1 MKYKPIYIQ
10 GLIAIILIFI
20 AANQVIWIANMYN
33 LHKREL
39 IDLANQSAEKAM
51 FMELAERAEIIGGHR
66 VFSTNISNPNDTS
79 RYFTKRVRTED
90 STYIFTIDKH
100 DPNTMNKIIQF
111 VLQKDLPINLE
122 KLNIL
127 FKKELSSRYPIQ
139 NTYFDYLDLKT
150 KKLIATN
157 KPTDISSNYLATDT
171 IPLDIISSIGIIG
184 YIEVPDLVIL
194 RKMGY
199 QLALSVLLILI
210 GMGGMVYLGKSFV
223 VQWRLEK
230 HRQESVNAMTHEFKR
245 PISGAVAMVALIP
258 FYAGR
263 KDLEK
268 VTDYANNTLTELNKL
283 TAYTERI
290 QQISNNEKG
299 NIVLNK
305 EPIAIK
311 TFFESIRERYTD
323 QENGEKKVTIQLN
336 TNTERTYINADLIHF
351 SNVIDNL
358 VENAIKY
365 STSDVTI
372 NISIIDIKEGLK
384 ITVEDNGIGIS
395 PYDLKFIFDKFYRSN
410 RKEMKNKAG
419 FGLGLTYVKSIV
431 EAHEGTIA
439 AESKLNEGSRFTV
452 ELRVEN

>member
-1 MKYKPIYIQ
+1 
-10 GLIAIILIFI
+10 
-20 AANQVIWIANMYN
+20 
-33 LHKREL
+33 
-39 IDLANQSAEKAM
+39 
-51 FMELAERAEIIGGHR
+51 
-66 VFSTNISNPNDTS
+66 
-79 RYFTKRVRTED
+79 
-90 STYIFTIDKH
+90 
-100 DPNTMNKIIQF
+100 MNKIIQF
-111 VLQKDLPINLE
+111 VYQKDYPINLR
-122 KLNIL
+122 KLNTL
-127 FKKELSSRYPIQ
+127 FKEELSSRYPIK
-139 NTYFDYLDLKT
+139 NTYFDYLNLQNRQ
-150 KKLIATN
+150 LIGTN
-157 KPTDISSNYLATDT
+157 RPKQISPNYLATDT

-184 YIEVPDLVIL
+184 YVEVPNLVIL

-223 VQWRLEK
+223 IQWRLEK

-263 KDLEK
+263 KDMEK

-305 EPIAIK
+305 EPIIIKSFFEAIK
-311 TFFESIRERYTD
+311 ERYTSQD
-323 QENGEKKVTIQLN
+323 NEAKKVAIQLN
-336 TNTERTYINADLIHF
+336 TNTEKAFITADLIHF
-351 SNVIDNL
+351 SNVMDNL

-365 STSDVTI
+365 STSDVTLY
-372 NISIIDIKEGLK
+372 ISISDIKEGLK
-384 ITVEDNGIGIS
+384 IAVEDNGIGIS

-410 RKEMKNKAG
+410 RKEIKNKAG

-431 EAHEGTIA
+431 EAHGGTIT
-439 AESKLNEGSRFTV
+439 AESKLNEGSKFTV
-452 ELRVEN
+452 ELRVES

>member
-1 MKYKPIYIQ
+1 MKLKPAYIYSVIS
-10 GLIAIILIFI
+10 IILILI
-20 AANQVIWIANMYN
+20 IANQTVWICNMFN
-33 LHKREL
+33 LHQREL
-39 IDLANQSAEKAM
+39 IDLANQNLQQSIL
-51 FMELAERAEIIGGHR
+51 MELSERTENMGGYR
-66 VFSTNISNPNDTS
+66 VYSNNLSVPNDTS
-79 RYFTKRVRTED
+79 RFFNKKVITED
-90 STYIFTIDKH
+90 TIYVFTIDKY
-100 DPNTMNKIIQF
+100 DPYAKEKILQF
-111 VLQKDLPINLE
+111 LIKDESPVNLK
-122 KLNIL
+122 KLDSL
-127 FKKELSSRYPIQ
+127 FRKELRERYPIQ

-150 KKLIATN
+150 KKLIDSN
-157 KPTDISSNYLATDT
+157 KPKSISSKYLSTDT

-184 YIEVPDLVIL
+184 YVEVPDLVIL

-210 GMGGMVYLGKSFV
+210 GMGGMIYLGKSFV

-268 VTDYANNTLTELNKL
+268 VTDYANNTMTELNKL

-299 NIVLNK
+299 SIVLNK
-305 EPIAIK
+305 EPITLK
-311 TFFESIRERYTD
+311 PFFESIKERYAD
-323 QENGEKKVTIQLN
+323 QENEAKKVNIQLN
-336 TNTERTYINADLIHF
+336 TNTEKAFINADLIHF
-351 SNVIDNL
+351 SNVMDNL

-372 NISIIDIKEGLK
+372 NITITDLKEGLQ
-384 ITVEDNGIGIS
+384 IAVEDNGIGIS
-395 PYDLKFIFDKFYRSN
+395 PYDLKFIFDRFYRSN
-410 RKEMKNKAG
+410 QKEIKKKAG

-431 EAHEGTIA
+431 EAHGGTIA
-439 AESKLNEGSRFTV
+439 AESKLNEGSKFTI
-452 ELRVEN
+452 ELRIES

>member
-1 MKYKPIYIQ
+1 MKLKPIYVQ
-10 GLIAIILIFI
+10 VLIIVVLIFI
-20 AANQVIWIANMYN
+20 AANQTIWISNMYN
-33 LHKREL
+33 LYKQEL
-39 IDLANQSAEKAM
+39 VDLANQSAEKAV
-51 FMELAERAEIIGGHR
+51 FMELAERSEIMGGYR

-79 RYFTKRVRTED
+79 RYFTKKVRTED
-90 STYIFTIDKH
+90 STYLFTIDKH
-100 DPNTMNKIIQF
+100 DPNIMNKIIQF
-111 VLQKDLPINLE
+111 VYQKDYPINLR
-122 KLNIL
+122 KLNTL
-127 FKKELSSRYPIQ
+127 FKEELSSRYPIK
-139 NTYFDYLDLKT
+139 NTYFDYLNLQNRQ
-150 KKLIATN
+150 LIGTN
-157 KPTDISSNYLATDT
+157 RPKQISPNYLATDT

-184 YIEVPDLVIL
+184 YVEVPNLVIL

-223 VQWRLEK
+223 IQWRLEK

-263 KDLEK
+263 KDMEK

-305 EPIAIK
+305 EPIIIKSFFEAIK
-311 TFFESIRERYTD
+311 ERYTSQD
-323 QENGEKKVTIQLN
+323 NEAKKVAIQLN
-336 TNTERTYINADLIHF
+336 TNTEKAFITADLIHF
-351 SNVIDNL
+351 SNVMDNL

-365 STSDVTI
+365 STSDVTLY
-372 NISIIDIKEGLK
+372 ISISDIKEGLK
-384 ITVEDNGIGIS
+384 IAVEDNGIGIS

-410 RKEMKNKAG
+410 RKEIKNKAG

-431 EAHEGTIA
+431 EAHGGTIT
-439 AESKLNEGSRFTV
+439 AESKLNEGSKFTV
-452 ELRVEN
+452 ELRVES

>member
-1 MKYKPIYIQ
+1 MRLKHTYIQ
-10 GLIAIILIFI
+10 ILIIIILILI
-20 AANQVIWIANMYN
+20 ASNQIVWISNMYN
-33 LHKREL
+33 FCKQEL
-39 IDLANQSAEKAM
+39 IDLANQSTEKAI
-51 FMELAERAEIIGGHR
+51 FMEFAERSEIMGGYK
-66 VFSTNISNPNDTS
+66 VYTTNISNPNDTS
-79 RYFTKRVRTED
+79 RFFTKKVHTED
-90 STYIFTIDKH
+90 STYIFTLDKH

-111 VLQKDLPINLE
+111 VLQKDRPINLD
-122 KLNIL
+122 KLNTL
-127 FKKELSSRYPIQ
+127 FNQELSSRYPIQ
-139 NTYFDYLDLKT
+139 STYFDYLDLRT
-150 KKLIATN
+150 GQLINTN
-157 KPTDISSNYLATDT
+157 RPEHFSSNYVTTDT

-184 YIEVPDLVIL
+184 YVEVPDLVIL

-263 KDLEK
+263 KDMEK

-299 NIVLNK
+299 SIVLNK
-305 EPIAIK
+305 EPITLK
-311 TFFESIRERYTD
+311 PFFESIKERYAD
-323 QENGEKKVTIQLN
+323 QENEAKKVNIQLN
-336 TNTERTYINADLIHF
+336 TNTEKAFINADLIHF
-351 SNVIDNL
+351 SNVMDNL

-372 NISIIDIKEGLK
+372 NISITDLKEGLQ
-384 ITVEDNGIGIS
+384 IAVEDNGIGIS
-395 PYDLKFIFDKFYRSN
+395 PYDLRFIFDKFYRSN

-431 EAHEGTIA
+431 EAHGGTIA
-439 AESKLNEGSRFTV
+439 AESKLNEGSKFTI

>member
-1 MKYKPIYIQ
+1 MKLKPIYVQ
-10 GLIAIILIFI
+10 GLIVVVLILI
-20 AANQVIWIANMYN
+20 ATNQTIWISNMYN

-39 IDLANQSAEKAM
+39 IDLANQSAEKAI
-51 FMELAERAEIIGGHR
+51 FMELTERAEIIGGHR

-111 VLQKDLPINLE
+111 VLQKNLPIDLK
-122 KLNIL
+122 KLNTL
-127 FKKELSSRYPIQ
+127 FKKELSSRYQIQ

-150 KKLIATN
+150 KKLIDSN
-157 KPTDISSNYLATDT
+157 KPKSITSKYLSTDT
-171 IPLDIISSIGIIG
+171 IPLDIISSIGIVG
-184 YIEVPDLVIL
+184 YIEVPDWVIL
-194 RKMGY
+194 RKMSY

-210 GMGGMVYLGKSFV
+210 GMGGMIYLGKSFV

-263 KDLEK
+263 KDMEK
-268 VTDYANNTLTELNKL
+268 VTDYANNTMTELNKL

-305 EPIAIK
+305 EPITIK
-311 TFFESIRERYTD
+311 PFLESIKERYTSKD
-323 QENGEKKVTIQLN
+323 NEAKKVKILLN
-336 TNTERTYINADLIHF
+336 TNTAKAFITADLLHF
-351 SNVIDNL
+351 SNVMDNL

-365 STSDVTI
+365 SSSDVTI
-372 NISIIDIKEGLK
+372 NISITDLKEGLQ
-384 ITVEDNGIGIS
+384 IAVEDNGIGIS
-395 PYDLKFIFDKFYRSN
+395 PYDLKFIFDRFYRSN
-410 RKEMKNKAG
+410 QKEIKKKAG

-431 EAHEGTIA
+431 EAHGGTIA
-439 AESKLNEGSRFTV
+439 AESKLNVGSKFTI
-452 ELRVEN
+452 ELRVES

>member
-1 MKYKPIYIQ
+1 MKLKPIYVQ
-10 GLIAIILIFI
+10 GLIVVVLILI
-20 AANQVIWIANMYN
+20 ATNQTIWISNMYN

-39 IDLANQSAEKAM
+39 IDLTNQSVEKAV
-51 FMELAERAEIIGGHR
+51 FMELAERNEIVGGF
-66 VFSTNISNPNDTS
+66 VVYSTNLSSPNDTS
-79 RYFTKRVRTED
+79 RYFTKKVQTED

-111 VLQKDLPINLE
+111 VFQKDYPINLE
-122 KLNIL
+122 KLNTL

-139 NTYFDYLDLKT
+139 NTYFNYLDLRT
-150 KKLIATN
+150 GQLINTN
-157 KPTDISSNYLATDT
+157 RPEHFSSNYVATDT

-184 YIEVPDLVIL
+184 YVEVPDLVIL

-210 GMGGMVYLGKSFV
+210 GMGGMIYLGKSFV

-245 PISGAVAMVALIP
+245 PISCAVAMVALIP

-263 KDLEK
+263 KDMEK
-268 VTDYANNTLTELNKL
+268 VTDYANNTMTELNKL
-283 TAYTERI
+283 TAYIERI

-305 EPIAIK
+305 EPITIK
-311 TFFESIRERYTD
+311 PFFESIKERYISLD
-323 QENGEKKVTIQLN
+323 NEAKKVTIQLN
-336 TNTERTYINADLIHF
+336 TNTEKAFINADLIHF
-351 SNVIDNL
+351 SNVMDNL

-372 NISIIDIKEGLK
+372 NITITDLKEGLQ
-384 ITVEDNGIGIS
+384 IAVEDNGIGIS

-410 RKEMKNKAG
+410 RKEIKNKAG

-431 EAHEGTIA
+431 EAHGGTITA
-439 AESKLNEGSRFTV
+439 VSKLNEGSKFTIELKV
-452 ELRVEN
+452 ES

>member
-10 GLIAIILIFI
+10 GLIAIVLIFI
-20 AANQVIWIANMYN
+20 AANQVIWISNMYN

-39 IDLANQSAEKAM
+39 IDLANQSVEKAM
-51 FMELAERAEIIGGHR
+51 FMELAERSEIIGGHR

-79 RYFTKRVRTED
+79 RYFTKRVQTKD

-111 VLQKDLPINLE
+111 VLQKDLPVNLE
-122 KLNIL
+122 KLNTL

-139 NTYFDYLDLKT
+139 STYFDYLNLKT
-150 KKLIATN
+150 NKLISTN
-157 KPTDISSNYLATDT
+157 QPADISSNYISTDT
-171 IPLDIISSIGIIG
+171 IPLDIISSIGIVG
-184 YIEVPDLVIL
+184 YVEVPDLIIL

-245 PISGAVAMVALIP
+245 PISGAVAMVSLIP
-258 FYAGR
+258 FYAA
-263 KDLEK
+263 KNNLEK
-268 VTDYANNTLTELNKL
+268 VTDYANNTMTELNKL
-283 TAYTERI
+283 TAYTESI

-299 NIVLNK
+299 NIILNK
-305 EPIAIK
+305 EPIAIQA
-311 TFFESIRERYTD
+311 FFESIMERYTD

-336 TNTERTYINADLIHF
+336 PNTERTYINADLIHF
-351 SNVIDNL
+351 SNVMDNL

-372 NISIIDIKEGLK
+372 DISITDSKEGFQ
-384 ITVEDNGIGIS
+384 IAVEDNGIGIS
-395 PYDLKFIFDKFYRSN
+395 PYDLRFIFDKFYRSN

-419 FGLGLTYVKSIV
+419 LGLGLTYVKSIV
-431 EAHEGTIA
+431 EAHRGTIS
-439 AESKLNEGSRFTV
+439 AESKLNQGSKFTV
-452 ELRVEN
+452 ELKVES

>member
-1 MKYKPIYIQ
+1 MKLKPTYIQ
-10 GLIAIILIFI
+10 ILIVIVVILIAS
-20 AANQVIWIANMYN
+20 NQIVWISNMYN
-33 LHKREL
+33 LRKQEL
-39 IDLANQSAEKAM
+39 IDLANQSTEKAI
-51 FMELAERAEIIGGHR
+51 FMEFAERSEIMGGYK
-66 VFSTNISNPNDTS
+66 VYTTNISNPNDTT
-79 RYFTKRVRTED
+79 RFFTKKVRTED
-90 STYIFTIDKH
+90 STYVFTIDKH

-111 VLQKDLPINLE
+111 VLQKDCPIDLD
-122 KLNIL
+122 KLNTL
-127 FKKELSSRYPIQ
+127 FNEELSSRYPIQ
-139 NTYFDYLDLKT
+139 NTYFDYLDLRTGQLIKT
-150 KKLIATN
+150 NRLEHF
-157 KPTDISSNYLATDT
+157 SSNYVTTDT
-171 IPLDIISSIGIIG
+171 IPLDIISSIGIVG
-184 YIEVPDLVIL
+184 YIEVPDWVIL
-194 RKMGY
+194 RKMSY

-258 FYAGR
+258 FYAER
-263 KDLEK
+263 KDMEK

-311 TFFESIRERYTD
+311 AFFESIKERYTNQD
-323 QENGEKKVTIQLN
+323 NEAKKVIILLN
-336 TNTERTYINADLIHF
+336 TNTAKAFITADLLHF
-351 SNVIDNL
+351 SNVMDNL

-365 STSDVTI
+365 SSSDVTI
-372 NISIIDIKEGLK
+372 YISINDLKEGLQ

-395 PYDLKFIFDKFYRSN
+395 PYDLRFIFDKFYRSN

-419 FGLGLTYVKSIV
+419 FGLGLTYAKSIV
-431 EAHEGTIA
+431 EAHGGTIA
-439 AESKLNEGSRFTV
+439 AESKLNEGSKFTIELKV
-452 ELRVEN
+452 ES